1 MFYVLRPG
9 VYFIP
14 IYIYRDTN
22 ASTSSMCE
30 YTVYLS
36 NEHHKVLQVRQC
48 LRRHQS
54 RSATRSYH
62 SVHKHK
68 ERPLELHPPLDSA
81 KISWRRKYSSHV
93 FRGFFFILLSFW
105 FASFTLPYIWSPKKI
120 RKKEPPTLTSLSFL
134 ASEIRSA
141 FSLWLFPPIPQRN
154 VRVRG
159 GGMGCHTSAIS
170 AREFWSP
177 SSTGSR
183 KVVKMDEKS
192 VGKICTRHWRTASR
206 WRDTNWLIR
215 VINCFNVSIW
225 ERGKGGVVTHGRV
238 GGGERKVRK
247 EAKGQGQQQSGY
259 TLGVKQVREYRANA
273 ARYLAGRNGDNDIED
288 LR

>member
-1 MFYVLRPG
+1 MRNKTAKYKHTKLLCHIVQLLASLKKGCFLYFKIVIVSESERVGQRARERDCNMFYVLRPG

-93 FRGFFFILLSFW
+93 FRGFFFILLSF
-105 FASFTLPYIWSPKKI
+105 
-120 RKKEPPTLTSLSFL
+120 
-134 ASEIRSA
+134 
-141 FSLWLFPPIPQRN
+141 
-154 VRVRG
+154 
-159 GGMGCHTSAIS
+159 
-170 AREFWSP
+170 
-177 SSTGSR
+177 
-183 KVVKMDEKS
+183 
-192 VGKICTRHWRTASR
+192 
-206 WRDTNWLIR
+206 
-215 VINCFNVSIW
+215 
-225 ERGKGGVVTHGRV
+225 
-238 GGGERKVRK
+238 
-247 EAKGQGQQQSGY
+247 
-259 TLGVKQVREYRANA
+259 
-273 ARYLAGRNGDNDIED
+273 
-288 LR
+288 